1 MKLREKKRPAKWPK
15 AGWYWLLHHDTIV
28 EWTDNIDERWDY
40 VCSEKPYGE
49 LAVRQKWMRP
59 VKGTL
64 PEELLTARAKCNE
77 ARAKCNEARA
87 KCNKAWAKC
96 NEARAKYYKAW
107 AKYREAQT
115 KYDKAREKCNEARAK
130 YQPQIEAL
138 MREELP
144 GVPWDG
150 EQLVFKGEV

>member
-1 MKLREKKRPAKWPK
+1 MKLREKKRPVEWPK

-40 VCSEKPYGE
+40 VCSKKPLGE

-59 VKGTL
+59 VKGNL
-64 PEELLTARAKCNE
+64 PEELLTALAKYD
-77 ARAKCNEARA
+77 
-87 KCNKAWAKC
+87 
-96 NEARAKYYKAW
+96 EARAKYVKAL
-107 AKYREAQT
+107 AKYR
-115 KYDKAREKCNEARAK
+115 
-130 YQPQIEAL
+130 PQIEAL

-150 EQLVFKGEV
+150 AQLVFKGEV